1 MRSEVRLRAG
11 SRRLIKQF
19 FQLMLAFT
27 ALTLASC
34 NQSGTS
40 STRSST
46 QVAQVPDSSL
56 GAAKDD
62 EAGSGGALLS
72 RAKELQLQ
80 LSAQKQLSASEKQQT
95 QCEIG
100 ESLRKAASLGNR
112 EAKLLY
118 ISMVAKKPT
127 SDLSAYCL
135 DASPDTL
142 REVET
147 YIAEIS
153 IAEMTNTSL
162 QSSLLDLSEDIDA
175 KSKGIDDPESSRKS
189 RHK

>member
-40 STRSST
+40 STRSNT

-80 LSAQKQLSASEKQQT
+80 LSSQKQLSASEKQQT

-100 ESLRKAASLGNR
+100 ESLRKAASLGDR

-153 IAEMTNTSL
+153 IAEKTNTSL